1 MSVFGDTLRQARAQK
16 GITLR
21 QAEQEIR
28 INRHYLAALEDETFD
43 NLPALPY
50 QRGIVRTY
58 AAYLGLDQTRLVE
71 LFDEARGTRPTDP
84 PRIETI
90 QPVEMPSHWAPN
102 FAIIAFTL
110 IAGAVLFAWLYSA
123 YFKSP
128 TVTDVSM
135 MDLQPTV
142 TRVSED
148 QIFVPSPTPSLPSPT
163 PTPKATLTPVATATL
178 VPSPTEDPASSAAAV
193 STSAPIEAISVTTPV
208 EQAIDQPGIARTVP
222 NQLPNGLVAIKV
234 TAETD
239 LYVQIV
245 ADGVQYFEGNL
256 SQGQSTDWIVGHTFS
271 VYTTSG
277 ANTLFTNNQGTQFHM
292 GTEPGEVIYQL

>member
-71 LFDEARGTRPTDP
+71 LFDDARGTRPNDP
-84 PRIETI
+84 PRIEMI
-90 QPVEMPSHWAPN
+90 EPVEMPSHWAPN

-110 IAGAVLFAWLYSA
+110 IAGAILFAWLYSA
-123 YFKSP
+123 YFKAP
-128 TVTDVSM
+128 TVNENVM
-135 MDLQPTV
+135 LDLQPTV

-148 QIFVPSPTPSLPSPT
+148 QIFVPSLTPDLPSP
-163 PTPKATLTPVATATL
+163 TATL
-178 VPSPTEDPASSAAAV
+178 VPTEVPADTPTPVPAAPTEDPAAGAIVNSP
-193 STSAPIEAISVTTPV
+193 PIQAISVETPA
-208 EQAIDQPGIARTVP
+208 ESSNGESGIARTVP
-222 NQLPNGLVAIKV
+222 SELPNGAVAIRI
-234 TAETD
+234 TAESD
-239 LYVQIV
+239 IYVQIA
-245 ADGVQYFEGNL
+245 ADGIQYFQGNL
-256 SQGQSTDWIVGHTFS
+256 VQGQSTDWIIGHGFS

-277 ANTLFTNNQGTQFHM
+277 INTLFTNNQGAQFHM
-292 GTEPGEVIYQL
+292 GTEPGEVVYEL

>member
-71 LFDEARGTRPTDP
+71 LFDEARGTRPDDP
-84 PRIETI
+84 PRIEMI
-90 QPVEMPSHWAPN
+90 EPVEMPSHWAPN

-110 IAGAVLFAWLYSA
+110 IAGAIMFAWLYSA

-128 TVTDVSM
+128 AMSDIGTL
-135 MDLQPTV
+135 DLQPTV

-148 QIFVPSPTPSLPSPT
+148 QIFVPSPTPDLPT
-163 PTPKATLTPVATATL
+163 PTTTPLPT
-178 VPSPTEDPASSAAAV
+178 VPPIETPTPIMSAAEESGAGAIQ
-193 STSAPIEAISVTTPV
+193 STDQPQAISVST
-208 EQAIDQPGIARTVP
+208 AADANGGQPGISRTVSE
-222 NQLPNGLVAIKV
+222 QLPDGLVAIKV
-234 TAETD
+234 TAQSD
-239 LYVQIV
+239 IYVQIA
-245 ADGVQYFEGNL
+245 ADGMQYFAGNL
-256 SQGQSTDWIVGHTFS
+256 PQGQSTDWIVGHTFS

-277 ANTLFTNNQGTQFHM
+277 ANTLFTNNQGTQFYM
-292 GTEPGEVIYQL
+292 GTEPGEVVYSL

>member
-28 INRHYLAALEDETFD
+28 INRHYLAALEDEAFD

-71 LFDEARGTRPTDP
+71 LFDEARGPRPSDP
-84 PRIETI
+84 PTI
-90 QPVEMPSHWAPN
+90 QMIEPVEMPSHWAPN

-110 IAGAVLFAWLYSA
+110 IAGAVIFAWMYSA

-128 TVTDVSM
+128 DMNDQTM
-135 MDLQPTV
+135 LDLQPTV

-148 QIFVPSPTPSLPSPT
+148 QIFVPSPTPDLPSPT
-163 PTPKATLTPVATATL
+163 ATSLPTQTPVDTPVPT
-178 VPSPTEDPASSAAAV
+178 PSPTEDAGAGA
-193 STSAPIEAISVTTPV
+193 IESVGQPGAISVTTPSDASNG
-208 EQAIDQPGIARTVP
+208 EPGIARTVDAE
-222 NQLPNGLVAIKV
+222 LPNGAVAIKI
-234 TAETD
+234 TAQSD
-239 LYVQIV
+239 IYVQV
-245 ADGVQYFEGNL
+245 TSDGVQYFQGNL
-256 SQGQSTDWIVGHTFS
+256 AIGESTDWIVGHTFT

-277 ANTLFTNNQGTQFHM
+277 ANTLFTNNQGTQFYM
-292 GTEPGEVIYQL
+292 GTEPGEIVYTL

>member
-28 INRHYLAALEDETFD
+28 INRHYLAALEDEAFD

-58 AAYLGLDQTRLVE
+58 SAYLGLDQTRLVE
-71 LFDEARGTRPTDP
+71 LFDEARGPRPNDP
-84 PRIETI
+84 PQIQTIE
-90 QPVEMPSHWAPN
+90 PVAMPSHWAPN

-110 IAGAVLFAWLYSA
+110 IAGAIIFAWMYSA
-123 YFKSP
+123 YFKAP
-128 TVTDVSM
+128 DVNNISTL
-135 MDLQPTV
+135 DLQPTV

-148 QIFVPSPTPSLPSPT
+148 QIFVPSPTPNIPSPT
-163 PTPKATLTPVATATL
+163 ATSLPTITPVNTPVPTA
-178 VPSPTEDPASSAAAV
+178 VATEDVAAGAAAN
-193 STSAPIEAISVTTPV
+193 STQIQAISVSTAADTNTG
-208 EQAIDQPGIARTVP
+208 QPGIAKTVP
-222 NQLPNGLVAIKV
+222 DQLPDGLVAIKV
-234 TAETD
+234 TAQTD
-239 LYVQIV
+239 IYVQIT
-245 ADGVQYFEGNL
+245 ADGVQYFAGNL
-256 SQGQSTDWIVGHTFS
+256 TQGQATDWIVGYTFS

-292 GTEPGEVIYQL
+292 GTEQGEVVYQL

>member
-71 LFDEARGTRPTDP
+71 LFDEARGTQPNDP

-90 QPVEMPSHWAPN
+90 EPVDMPSHWAPN

-110 IAGAVLFAWLYSA
+110 IAGAVVFAWLYSA
-123 YFKSP
+123 YFNAP
-128 TVTDVSM
+128 PVQNATM
-135 MDLQPTV
+135 LDLQPTV

-148 QIFVPSPTPSLPSPT
+148 QIFVPSPTPDLPSPT
-163 PTPKATLTPVATATL
+163 PTSPATSTPADTA
-178 VPSPTEDPASSAAAV
+178 VPSPSATEDAAAEAIGN
-193 STSAPIEAISVTTPV
+193 TDQPQAISVSTAAETNTG
-208 EQAIDQPGIARTVP
+208 QPGVAKTVP
-222 NQLPNGLVAIKV
+222 DQLPDGLVAIKI
-234 TAETD
+234 TAESD
-239 LYVQIV
+239 IYVQV
-245 ADGVQYFEGNL
+245 AADGVQYYAGNL
-256 SQGQSTDWIVGHTFS
+256 AQGQSTDWIVGHTFS

-277 ANTLFTNNQGTQFHM
+277 ANTQFTNNQGTQFHM
-292 GTEPGEVIYQL
+292 GTEPGEMVYQL

>member
-58 AAYLGLDQTRLVE
+58 AAYLGLDQTRIVE
-71 LFDEARGTRPTDP
+71 LFDEARGTRPNDP

-90 QPVEMPSHWAPN
+90 EPVDMPSHWAPN

-110 IAGAVLFAWLYSA
+110 IAGAVIFAWLYSA
-123 YFKSP
+123 YFKGP
-128 TVTDVSM
+128 VMTDPPIV
-135 MDLQPTV
+135 DLQPTV

-148 QIFVPSPTPSLPSPT
+148 QIFVPSPTPELPSPT
-163 PTPKATLTPVATATL
+163 PTPKATLTPAATATAE
-178 VPSPTEDPASSAAAV
+178 PSATEDAAAGAV
-193 STSAPIEAISVTTPV
+193 SNSPPIQAISVST
-208 EQAIDQPGIARTVP
+208 AADANADQPGVAKTVSD
-222 NQLPNGLVAIKV
+222 QLPDGLVAIKI
-234 TAETD
+234 TGETD
-239 LYVQIV
+239 IYVQIV

-256 SQGQSTDWIVGHTFS
+256 SQGQSTDWIIGHTFS

-277 ANTLFTNNQGTQFHM
+277 GNTLFTNNQGTQFHM
-292 GTEPGEVIYQL
+292 GTEQGEIVYQL

>member
-28 INRHYLAALEDETFD
+28 INRHYLAALEDEAFD

-71 LFDEARGTRPTDP
+71 LFDEARGTRPSDP
-84 PRIETI
+84 PAIQMIE
-90 QPVEMPSHWAPN
+90 PVDMPSHWAPN

-110 IAGAVLFAWLYSA
+110 IAGAVIFAWMYSA

-128 TVTDVSM
+128 AVNDLSTL
-135 MDLQPTV
+135 DLQPTV

-148 QIFVPSPTPSLPSPT
+148 QIFVPSPTPDLPSPT
-163 PTPKATLTPVATATL
+163 ATTLPTQTPVDTPVPTPSA
-178 VPSPTEDPASSAAAV
+178 TEDAV
-193 STSAPIEAISVTTPV
+193 SGAIQNTDQPGAISVTTPTDSSNG
-208 EQAIDQPGIARTVP
+208 EPGVARTVDAE
-222 NQLPNGLVAIKV
+222 LPNGAVAIRI
-234 TAETD
+234 TAQSD
-239 LYVQIV
+239 IFVQIS
-245 ADGVQYFEGNL
+245 ADGVQYFQGNL
-256 SQGQSTDWIVGHTFS
+256 ATGESTDWIVGHTFT
-271 VYTTSG
+271 VFTTSG
-277 ANTLFTNNQGTQFHM
+277 ANTLFTNNQGTQFYK
-292 GTEPGEVIYQL
+292 GTEPGEIVYNL

>member
-71 LFDEARGTRPTDP
+71 LFDEARGTRPSDP
-84 PRIETI
+84 PAIHMIE
-90 QPVEMPSHWAPN
+90 PVDMPNHWAPN

-110 IAGAVLFAWLYSA
+110 IAGAVVFAWMYSA

-128 TVTDVSM
+128 SVNDVTM
-135 MDLQPTV
+135 LDLQPTV

-148 QIFVPSPTPSLPSPT
+148 QIFVPSPTPDLPSPT
-163 PTPKATLTPVATATL
+163 VTAQPTQTPVDTPVPTPSA
-178 VPSPTEDPASSAAAV
+178 TEDAGSGAIQNSDGPG
-193 STSAPIEAISVTTPV
+193 AISVTTP
-208 EQAIDQPGIARTVP
+208 ADASNGQPGIARTVDAE
-222 NQLPNGLVAIKV
+222 LPNGAVAIKI
-234 TAETD
+234 TAQSD
-239 LYVQIV
+239 IYVQITS
-245 ADGVQYFEGNL
+245 DGVQYFQGNL
-256 SQGQSTDWIVGHTFS
+256 ATGESTDWIVGHTFT

-277 ANTLFTNNQGTQFHM
+277 ANTLFTNNQGTQFYM
-292 GTEPGEVIYQL
+292 GTEPGDVQYTL

>member
-71 LFDEARGTRPTDP
+71 LFDEARGTRPNDP

-90 QPVEMPSHWAPN
+90 EPVDMPSHWAPN

-110 IAGAVLFAWLYSA
+110 IAGAVVFAWLYSA
-123 YFKSP
+123 YFNAP
-128 TVTDVSM
+128 PPQNATTL
-135 MDLQPTV
+135 DLQPTV

-148 QIFVPSPTPSLPSPT
+148 QIFVPSPTPDLPSPT
-163 PTPKATLTPVATATL
+163 PTSQATNTPVDTP
-178 VPSPTEDPASSAAAV
+178 VPSPSATEDAAAGAV
-193 STSAPIEAISVTTPV
+193 GNTDPPQAISVSTAADANTG
-208 EQAIDQPGIARTVP
+208 QPGIAKTVP
-222 NQLPNGLVAIKV
+222 DQLPDGLVAIKI
-234 TAETD
+234 TAESD
-239 LYVQIV
+239 LYVQIT
-245 ADGVQYFEGNL
+245 ADGVQYYAGNL
-256 SQGQSTDWIVGHTFS
+256 PQGQATDWIVGHTFS

-277 ANTLFTNNQGTQFHM
+277 SNTLFTNNQGTQFHM
-292 GTEPGEVIYQL
+292 GTEPGEMTYQL

>member
-71 LFDEARGTRPTDP
+71 LFDEARGTRPNDP

-90 QPVEMPSHWAPN
+90 EPVDMPSHWAPN

-110 IAGAVLFAWLYSA
+110 IAGAVIFACMYSE
-123 YFKSP
+123 YFK
-128 TVTDVSM
+128 
-135 MDLQPTV
+135 
-142 TRVSED
+142 
-148 QIFVPSPTPSLPSPT
+148 
-163 PTPKATLTPVATATL
+163 
-178 VPSPTEDPASSAAAV
+178 
-193 STSAPIEAISVTTPV
+193 
-208 EQAIDQPGIARTVP
+208 
-222 NQLPNGLVAIKV
+222 
-234 TAETD
+234 
-239 LYVQIV
+239 
-245 ADGVQYFEGNL
+245 
-256 SQGQSTDWIVGHTFS
+256 
-271 VYTTSG
+271 
-277 ANTLFTNNQGTQFHM
+277 
-292 GTEPGEVIYQL
+292 

>member
-71 LFDEARGTRPTDP
+71 LFDEARGTRPNDP

-90 QPVEMPSHWAPN
+90 EPVDMPSHWAPN

-110 IAGAVLFAWLYSA
+110 IAGAVVFAWLYSA
-123 YFKSP
+123 YFNAP
-128 TVTDVSM
+128 PAQNATTL
-135 MDLQPTV
+135 DLQPTV

-148 QIFVPSPTPSLPSPT
+148 QIFVPSPTPDLPSPT
-163 PTPKATLTPVATATL
+163 PTAPPTNTPVDTPI
-178 VPSPTEDPASSAAAV
+178 PSPSATEDAAAGAV
-193 STSAPIEAISVTTPV
+193 GNTDQPQAISVSTAAETNTG
-208 EQAIDQPGIARTVP
+208 QPGVAKTVP
-222 NQLPNGLVAIKV
+222 DQLPDGLVAIKI
-234 TAETD
+234 TAESD
-239 LYVQIV
+239 LYIQIT
-245 ADGVQYFEGNL
+245 ADGVQYFAGNL
-256 SQGQSTDWIVGHTFS
+256 AQGQSTDWIVGYTFS

-277 ANTLFTNNQGTQFHM
+277 SNTQFTNNQGTQFHM
-292 GTEPGEVIYQL
+292 GTEPGEMTYQL

>member
-28 INRHYLAALEDETFD
+28 INRHYLAALEDEAFN

-71 LFDEARGTRPTDP
+71 LFEAARGTQPSDP
-84 PRIETI
+84 PTI
-90 QPVEMPSHWAPN
+90 QTIEPVDMPSHWAPN

-110 IAGAVLFAWLYSA
+110 IAGAVLFAWMYSA

-128 TVTDVSM
+128 EVNNLTM
-135 MDLQPTV
+135 LDLQPTV

-148 QIFVPSPTPSLPSPT
+148 QIFVPSPTPDLPSPT
-163 PTPKATLTPVATATL
+163 ATSLPTQTPVDTPEPP
-178 VPSPTEDPASSAAAV
+178 PSPTEEIISGAASNAIQ
-193 STSAPIEAISVTTPV
+193 PGAISVSTPA
-208 EQAIDQPGIARTVP
+208 ETSNGEPGIARTVDAE
-222 NQLPNGLVAIKV
+222 LPNGAVAIKI
-234 TAETD
+234 TAQAD
-239 LYVQIV
+239 IYVQIS
-245 ADGVQYFEGNL
+245 ADGVQYFQGNL
-256 SQGQSTDWIVGHTFS
+256 ATGESTDWIVGHTFT

-277 ANTLFTNNQGTQFHM
+277 VSTLFTNNQGTQFYM
-292 GTEPGEVIYQL
+292 GTEPGEAIYNL

>member
-71 LFDEARGTRPTDP
+71 LFDEARGTRPSDP
-84 PRIETI
+84 PPIQMIE
-90 QPVEMPSHWAPN
+90 PVDMPSHWAPN

-110 IAGAVLFAWLYSA
+110 IAGAVIFAWMYSA

-128 TVTDVSM
+128 DVNDLTM
-135 MDLQPTV
+135 LDLQPTV

-148 QIFVPSPTPSLPSPT
+148 QIFVPSPTPDLPSPT
-163 PTPKATLTPVATATL
+163 TTALPTQTAVNTPEPTLTPT
-178 VPSPTEDPASSAAAV
+178 DDAAAGAIQN
-193 STSAPIEAISVTTPV
+193 TEQPGAISVTTPADASNG
-208 EQAIDQPGIARTVP
+208 EPGVARTVDAE
-222 NQLPNGLVAIKV
+222 LPNGAVAIKI
-234 TAETD
+234 TAQSD
-239 LYVQIV
+239 IYVQITS
-245 ADGVQYFEGNL
+245 DGVQYFQGNL
-256 SQGQSTDWIVGHTFS
+256 ATGESTDWIVGHTFT

-277 ANTLFTNNQGTQFHM
+277 ANTLFTNNQGTQFYM
-292 GTEPGEVIYQL
+292 GTEPGEIVYSL

>member
-71 LFDEARGTRPTDP
+71 LFDEARGTRPYDP
-84 PRIETI
+84 PAIQMIE
-90 QPVEMPSHWAPN
+90 PVDMPSHWAPN

-110 IAGAVLFAWLYSA
+110 IAGAVIFAWMYSA
-123 YFKSP
+123 YFKAP
-128 TVTDVSM
+128 EVNDLTTL
-135 MDLQPTV
+135 DLQPTV

-148 QIFVPSPTPSLPSPT
+148 QIFVPSPTPDLPSPT
-163 PTPKATLTPVATATL
+163 ASAVPTQTPVDTPVPTPL
-178 VPSPTEDPASSAAAV
+178 PTEDAASGAIQNSNQ
-193 STSAPIEAISVTTPV
+193 PGAISVTTPTDSSNG
-208 EQAIDQPGIARTVP
+208 EAGIARTVDAE
-222 NQLPNGLVAIKV
+222 LPNGAVAIKI
-234 TAETD
+234 TAQAD
-239 LYVQIV
+239 IYLQITS
-245 ADGVQYFEGNL
+245 DGVQYFQGNL
-256 SQGQSTDWIVGHTFS
+256 ATGESTDWIVGHTFT

-277 ANTLFTNNQGTQFHM
+277 GNTLFTNNQGTQFYM
-292 GTEPGEVIYQL
+292 GTEPGEIVYNL

>member
-71 LFDEARGTRPTDP
+71 LFDNARGTRASDP
-84 PRIETI
+84 PAIQMIE
-90 QPVEMPSHWAPN
+90 PVDMPSHWAPN

-110 IAGAVLFAWLYSA
+110 IAGAVLFAWMYSA

-128 TVTDVSM
+128 DVNDLTM
-135 MDLQPTV
+135 LDLQPTV

-148 QIFVPSPTPSLPSPT
+148 QIFVPSPTPDLPSPT
-163 PTPKATLTPVATATL
+163 ATSLPTQTPVNTPVPTPSA
-178 VPSPTEDPASSAAAV
+178 TEDVV
-193 STSAPIEAISVTTPV
+193 SGAIQNNGEPGAISVTTPTDSSNG
-208 EQAIDQPGIARTVP
+208 EPGIAKTVDAE
-222 NQLPNGLVAIKV
+222 LPNGAVAIKV
-234 TAETD
+234 TAQSD
-239 LYVQIV
+239 IYVQITS
-245 ADGVQYFEGNL
+245 DGVQYFQGNL
-256 SQGQSTDWIVGHTFS
+256 ASGESTDWIVGHTFT

-277 ANTLFTNNQGTQFHM
+277 VNTLFTNNQGTEFYV
-292 GTEPGEVIYQL
+292 GTEAGEVVYNL

>member
-28 INRHYLAALEDETFD
+28 INRHYLAALEDEAFD

-71 LFDEARGTRPTDP
+71 LFDEARGTRPNDP

-90 QPVEMPSHWAPN
+90 DPVEMPSHWAPN
-102 FAIIAFTL
+102 FAVIGFTL
-110 IAGAVLFAWLYSA
+110 IAGMIMFAWLYSA

-128 TVTDVSM
+128 TVSDLGVL
-135 MDLQPTV
+135 DLQPTV

-148 QIFVPSPTPSLPSPT
+148 QIFVPSPTPDLPSPT
-163 PTPKATLTPVATATL
+163 PTAQPTNTPVDTP
-178 VPSPTEDPASSAAAV
+178 VPPTVEPAI
-193 STSAPIEAISVTTPV
+193 STDQNGQQPQAISVSTAADTNFG
-208 EQAIDQPGIARTVP
+208 QPGIAREVSE
-222 NQLPNGLVAIKV
+222 QLPDGLVAIKI
-234 TAETD
+234 TAQAD

-245 ADGVQYFEGNL
+245 ADGIQYFAGNL
-256 SQGQSTDWIVGHTFS
+256 TVGDSTDWIVGYTFT

-277 ANTLFTNNQGTQFHM
+277 ANTLFTNNQGTQFYM
-292 GTEPGEVIYQL
+292 GTEPGDVVYYL

>member
-71 LFDEARGTRPTDP
+71 LFDEARGTRPSDP
-84 PRIETI
+84 PPIQMIE
-90 QPVEMPSHWAPN
+90 PVDMPSHWAPN

-110 IAGAVLFAWLYSA
+110 IAGAVLFAWMYSA

-128 TVTDVSM
+128 AVEDLSNL
-135 MDLQPTV
+135 DLQPTV

-148 QIFVPSPTPSLPSPT
+148 QIFVPSPTPDLPSPT
-163 PTPKATLTPVATATL
+163 ATALPTQTPVDTPEPTL
-178 VPSPTEDPASSAAAV
+178 APTEDITSGAVQNDAAAG
-193 STSAPIEAISVTTPV
+193 AISVTTPSDASNG
-208 EQAIDQPGIARTVP
+208 EPGIARTVDAE
-222 NQLPNGLVAIKV
+222 LPNGAVAIKI
-234 TAETD
+234 TAQSEI
-239 LYVQIV
+239 YVQIT
-245 ADGVQYFEGNL
+245 ADGVQYFQGNL
-256 SQGQSTDWIVGHTFS
+256 TTGQSTDWIVGHTFT

-277 ANTLFTNNQGTQFHM
+277 ANTLFTNNQGTQFYM
-292 GTEPGEVIYQL
+292 GTEPGEIVYNL

>member
-71 LFDEARGTRPTDP
+71 LFDEARGTRPDDP
-84 PRIETI
+84 PRIEMI
-90 QPVEMPSHWAPN
+90 EPVEMPSHWAPN

-110 IAGAVLFAWLYSA
+110 IAGAIMFAWLYSA

-128 TVTDVSM
+128 AMSDIGTL
-135 MDLQPTV
+135 DLQPTV

-148 QIFVPSPTPSLPSPT
+148 QIFVPSPTPDLPT
-163 PTPKATLTPVATATL
+163 PTTTPLPT
-178 VPSPTEDPASSAAAV
+178 VPPVETPTPIMSAAEESGAGAIQN
-193 STSAPIEAISVTTPV
+193 TDQPQAISVST
-208 EQAIDQPGIARTVP
+208 AADANGGQPGISRTVSE
-222 NQLPNGLVAIKV
+222 QLPDGLVAIKV
-234 TAETD
+234 TAQSD
-239 LYVQIV
+239 IYVQIA
-245 ADGVQYFEGNL
+245 ADGMQYFAGNL
-256 SQGQSTDWIVGHTFS
+256 PQGQSTDWIVGHTFS

-277 ANTLFTNNQGTQFHM
+277 ANTLFTNNQGTQFYM
-292 GTEPGEVIYQL
+292 GTEPGEVVYSL

>member
-28 INRHYLAALEDETFD
+28 INRYYLAALEDETFD

-71 LFDEARGTRPTDP
+71 LFDEARGTRPDDP
-84 PRIETI
+84 PPIQMIE
-90 QPVEMPSHWAPN
+90 PVDMPSHWAPN

-110 IAGAVLFAWLYSA
+110 IAGAVLFAWMYSA

-128 TVTDVSM
+128 SVDDQTM
-135 MDLQPTV
+135 IDLQPTV

-148 QIFVPSPTPSLPSPT
+148 QIFVPSPTPDLPT
-163 PTPKATLTPVATATL
+163 PTATSAPTETPSATMTPL
-178 VPSPTEDPASSAAAV
+178 PSPTEDAASGAIQS
-193 STSAPIEAISVTTPV
+193 SNGPGAISVTTPTDSSNG
-208 EQAIDQPGIARTVP
+208 EPGIARTVDAE
-222 NQLPNGLVAIKV
+222 LPNGAVAIKI
-234 TAETD
+234 TAQAD
-239 LYVQIV
+239 IYVQITS
-245 ADGVQYFEGNL
+245 DGVQYFQGNL
-256 SQGQSTDWIVGHTFS
+256 SMGQSTDWIVGHTFT
-271 VYTTSG
+271 VYTSSG
-277 ANTLFTNNQGTQFHM
+277 TNTLFTNNQGTQFYM
-292 GTEPGEVIYQL
+292 GTETGEAIYYL

>member
-28 INRHYLAALEDETFD
+28 INRHYLAALEDEAFE

-71 LFDEARGTRPTDP
+71 LFDEARGPQPNDP

-90 QPVEMPSHWAPN
+90 QPVDMPSHWAPN

-110 IAGAVLFAWLYSA
+110 IAGAIIFAWLYSA
-123 YFKSP
+123 YLKAPEVADLS
-128 TVTDVSM
+128 TL
-135 MDLQPTV
+135 DLQPTV

-148 QIFVPSPTPSLPSPT
+148 QIFVPSPTPDLPSPT
-163 PTPKATLTPVATATL
+163 ATLQPTNTPENTPVPTPSA
-178 VPSPTEDPASSAAAV
+178 TEDAASGAIV
-193 STSAPIEAISVTTPV
+193 NGNGPQAISVSTAADTNTG
-208 EQAIDQPGIARTVP
+208 QPGIARTVSD
-222 NQLPNGLVAIKV
+222 NLPDGLVAIKV
-234 TAETD
+234 TAEAD
-239 LYVQIV
+239 LYVQIT
-245 ADGVQYFEGNL
+245 ADGVQYYAGNL
-256 SQGQSTDWIVGHTFS
+256 SQGQSTDWIVGHTFT

-277 ANTLFTNNQGTQFHM
+277 VNTQFTNNQGSQFHM
-292 GTEPGEVIYQL
+292 GTEPGEVVYNL

>member
-28 INRHYLAALEDETFD
+28 INRYYLAALEDETFD
-43 NLPALPY
+43 SLPALPY

-71 LFDEARGTRPTDP
+71 MFDEARGHRPDDP

-90 QPVEMPSHWAPN
+90 QPVDMPSHWAPN

-110 IAGAVLFAWLYSA
+110 IAGAVIFAWVYSA
-123 YFKSP
+123 YFKP
-128 TVTDVSM
+128 APITDQSLLE
-135 MDLQPTV
+135 LQPTV

-148 QIFVPSPTPSLPSPT
+148 QIFVPSPTVVLPSPT
-163 PTPKATLTPVATATL
+163 PTLRPTRTPEPTSTPEPM
-178 VPSPTEDPASSAAAV
+178 PSEDPAANAV
-193 STSAPIEAISVTTPV
+193 SNSPPIQAISVTTPV
-208 EQAIDQPGIARTVP
+208 DAATNQPGIAREVP
-222 NQLPNGLVAIKV
+222 AQLEDGLVAIKI
-234 TAETD
+234 TAEAD
-239 LYVQIV
+239 IYVQV
-245 ADGVQYFEGNL
+245 AADGVQYFEGTL
-256 SQGQSTDWIVGHTFS
+256 GRGESTDWIIGHSFS

-277 ANTLFTNNQGTQFHM
+277 AGTLFTNNQGTQFYM
-292 GTEPGEVIYQL
+292 GTEPGEVVYSL

>member
-71 LFDEARGTRPTDP
+71 LFDEARGTRPNDP

-90 QPVEMPSHWAPN
+90 EPVDMPSHWAPN

-110 IAGAVLFAWLYSA
+110 IAGAVIFAWLYSA

-128 TVTDVSM
+128 SM
-135 MDLQPTV
+135 PELTTIDLQPTV

-148 QIFVPSPTPSLPSPT
+148 QIFVPSPTPDLPSPT
-163 PTPKATLTPVATATL
+163 PTPKATQTPLATATQA
-178 VPSPTEDPASSAAAV
+178 PSPTEDAAAGAAGN
-193 STSAPIEAISVTTPV
+193 APTIQAISVSTATD
-208 EQAIDQPGIARTVP
+208 ASTGQPGVARSVP
-222 NQLPNGLVAIKV
+222 DQLPDGLAAIKI
-234 TAETD
+234 TAESD
-239 LYVQIV
+239 IYVQIA

-256 SQGQSTDWIVGHTFS
+256 AQGQSTDWIIGHTFT

-277 ANTLFTNNQGTQFHM
+277 ASTLFTNNQGTQFHM
-292 GTEPGEVIYQL
+292 GTEPGEMVYQL

>member
-71 LFDEARGTRPTDP
+71 LFDEARGTRPNDP

-90 QPVEMPSHWAPN
+90 EPVDMPSHWAPN

-110 IAGAVLFAWLYSA
+110 IAGAVVFAWLYSA
-123 YFKSP
+123 YFNAP
-128 TVTDVSM
+128 PAQNATTL
-135 MDLQPTV
+135 DLQPTV

-148 QIFVPSPTPSLPSPT
+148 QIFVPSLTPDLPTAT
-163 PTPKATLTPVATATL
+163 PTSPPTNTPVDTP
-178 VPSPTEDPASSAAAV
+178 VPSPSATEDAAAGAV
-193 STSAPIEAISVTTPV
+193 GNSDQPQAISVSTAAETNTG
-208 EQAIDQPGIARTVP
+208 QPGVAKTVP
-222 NQLPNGLVAIKV
+222 DQLPDGLVAIKI
-234 TAETD
+234 TAESD
-239 LYVQIV
+239 LYIQIT
-245 ADGVQYFEGNL
+245 ADGVQYFAGNL
-256 SQGQSTDWIVGHTFS
+256 TQGQSTDWIVGYTFS

-277 ANTLFTNNQGTQFHM
+277 SNTLFTNNQGTQFHM
-292 GTEPGEVIYQL
+292 GTEPGEMTYQL

>member
-71 LFDEARGTRPTDP
+71 LFDDARGTRPSDP
-84 PRIETI
+84 PAIQMIE
-90 QPVEMPSHWAPN
+90 PVDMPSHWTPN

-110 IAGAVLFAWLYSA
+110 IAGAVLFAWMYSA
-123 YFKSP
+123 YFKAP
-128 TVTDVSM
+128 DANDLTM
-135 MDLQPTV
+135 IDLQPTV

-148 QIFVPSPTPSLPSPT
+148 QIFVPSPTPDLPSPT
-163 PTPKATLTPVATATL
+163 ATAKPTQTPVNTP
-178 VPSPTEDPASSAAAV
+178 VPIPSATEDVV
-193 STSAPIEAISVTTPV
+193 SGAIQNNSQPGAISVQTPA
-208 EQAIDQPGIARTVP
+208 ESSNGEAGIAKTVDAE
-222 NQLPNGLVAIKV
+222 LPNGAVAIKI
-234 TAETD
+234 TAQTD
-239 LYVQIV
+239 LYVQITS
-245 ADGVQYFEGNL
+245 DGVQYFQGNL
-256 SQGQSTDWIVGHTFS
+256 TAGNSTDWIVGHTFT

-277 ANTLFTNNQGTQFHM
+277 ANTLFTNNQGTQFYM
-292 GTEPGEVIYQL
+292 GTEPGEIVYNL

>member
-28 INRHYLAALEDETFD
+28 INRHYLAALEDETFE

-71 LFDEARGTRPTDP
+71 LFDEARPSRSTDP
-84 PRIETI
+84 PRIEMI
-90 QPVEMPSHWAPN
+90 EPVDMPSHWAPN

-110 IAGAVLFAWLYSA
+110 IAGAIIFAWLYSA
-123 YFKSP
+123 YFSSP
-128 TVTDVSM
+128 PVQEVSTL
-135 MDLQPTV
+135 DLQPTV

-148 QIFVPSPTPSLPSPT
+148 QIFVPSPTPDLPSPT
-163 PTPKATLTPVATATL
+163 ATLAATSTPQNTPEPTPSA
-178 VPSPTEDPASSAAAV
+178 TEDAAAGAV
-193 STSAPIEAISVTTPV
+193 ANEPQAISVSTAAETNTG
-208 EQAIDQPGIARTVP
+208 QPGIAKTVP
-222 NQLPNGLVAIKV
+222 DSLPDGLVAIKI
-234 TAETD
+234 TAESD
-239 LYVQIV
+239 LFIQVS
-245 ADGVQYFEGNL
+245 ADGVQYFAGDL

-277 ANTLFTNNQGTQFHM
+277 VNTLFTNNQGTQFHM
-292 GTEPGEVIYQL
+292 GTESGEIVYQL

>member
-71 LFDEARGTRPTDP
+71 LFDEARGTRPDDP

-90 QPVEMPSHWAPN
+90 EPVEMPSHWAPN

-110 IAGAVLFAWLYSA
+110 IAGAIIFAWLYSA

-128 TVTDVSM
+128 TMSDIGTL
-135 MDLQPTV
+135 DLQPTV

-148 QIFVPSPTPSLPSPT
+148 QIFVPSPTPDLPT
-163 PTPKATLTPVATATL
+163 PTTTPLPTIPPVETPTSIVPATQETGAGVIQ
-178 VPSPTEDPASSAAAV
+178 
-193 STSAPIEAISVTTPV
+193 STDQPQAISVST
-208 EQAIDQPGIARTVP
+208 AADANSGQPGVARTVSE
-222 NQLPNGLVAIKV
+222 QLPDGLVAIKV
-234 TAETD
+234 TAQSD
-239 LYVQIV
+239 IYVQIA
-245 ADGVQYFEGNL
+245 ADGMQYFAGNL
-256 SQGQSTDWIVGHTFS
+256 TQGQSTDWIVGHTFS

-277 ANTLFTNNQGTQFHM
+277 GNTLFTNNQGTQFYM
-292 GTEPGEVIYQL
+292 GTEPGEVVYSL